1 MSCPDHSLV
10 SSLSHAEKEA
20 REAADDRALAAARDS
35 LPARRIIEVFGG
47 FLAVPA
53 GSVIAQ
59 STTLDG

>member
-1 MSCPDHSLV
+1 
-10 SSLSHAEKEA
+10 EA

-59 STTLDG
+59 STTLDGSVGKLRTLGDGS